1 MGYLQQLDFPELLE
15 LRFQNFSLHTFRL
28 HFTVLPLQVLPL
40 LSKQH
45 RKYLLPK
52 LHLLHI

>member
-1 MGYLQQLDFPELLE
+1 MGYLQQLGFPELLE
-15 LRFQNFSLHTFRL
+15 LQFQSFSHHTFHL

-45 RKYLLPK
+45 RKCLLPK